1 MRPMVTGVGRVTR
14 RRRFEAR
21 LAVRGG
27 AVREAGGVGSGRGE
41 HGGRQVFGFSFDCER
56 YAVDIF
62 FGCDCASPMR
72 PGHMIKFNCDITCPV
87 VLFPPFNRAMD
98 DALSVLVRDMCF
110 AVGRASR
117 DAPGMQRARCVQ
129 CPRLLLAETAAC
141 SFTVTSTAARLFT
154 PMGQPC
160 GVCFIGRIVG
170 GGARHGRV
178 LIAARKGVG
187 LLRGRFCP
195 GAGPRGRQRDRTA
208 EGQQPLHSARAS
220 AGSTLPG
227 ATGCGPPL
235 AVVAAGGR
243 QARGPGP
250 AQAAAAATAAAPDGH
265 WWRHRGQGSL
275 TTEPKSEPKTCR
287 GPEQASGAE
296 GPTCP
301 RSPSSARP
309 PRSPPRNCPSPRRR
323 RHHRH
328 RPPSSLSR
336 LKRLQGTA
344 ERNPGARRFAGP
356 LLICSACCVC
366 AAVCCVLCAVPGGW
380 WLGLGN

>member
-1 MRPMVTGVGRVTR
+1 
-14 RRRFEAR
+14 
-21 LAVRGG
+21 
-27 AVREAGGVGSGRGE
+27 
-41 HGGRQVFGFSFDCER
+41 
-56 YAVDIF
+56 
-62 FGCDCASPMR
+62 
-72 PGHMIKFNCDITCPV
+72 MIKFNCDITCPV

-220 AGSTLPG
+220 VGSTLLARRGVGRRSPWWPPG
-227 ATGCGPPL
+227 DDKRVGLGLRRQRRLQQRRRLMGTGG
-235 AVVAAGGR
+235 V
-243 QARGPGP
+243 
-250 AQAAAAATAAAPDGH
+250 
-265 WWRHRGQGSL
+265 
-275 TTEPKSEPKTCR
+275 
-287 GPEQASGAE
+287 AE
-296 GPTCP
+296 G
-301 RSPSSARP
+301 RGR
-309 PRSPPRNCPSPRRR
+309 
-323 RHHRH
+323 
-328 RPPSSLSR
+328 
-336 LKRLQGTA
+336 
-344 ERNPGARRFAGP
+344 
-356 LLICSACCVC
+356 
-366 AAVCCVLCAVPGGW
+366 
-380 WLGLGN
+380 